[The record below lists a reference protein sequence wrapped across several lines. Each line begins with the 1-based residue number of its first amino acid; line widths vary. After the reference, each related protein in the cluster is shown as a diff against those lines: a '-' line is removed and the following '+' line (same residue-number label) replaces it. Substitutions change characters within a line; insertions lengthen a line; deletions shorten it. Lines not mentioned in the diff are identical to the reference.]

1 MGSQPLGLAGGSGTR
16 LRLHSS
22 PHLLPGNDHLVM
34 LTVDG
39 DLLTCGCGEQGQLG
53 RVPAFFADR
62 GGRRGLRE
70 LLPCSEAQGA
80 VSLTPVRALQ
90 RSKET
95 QSLPLLLKSSCV
107 NGLFG
112 FSELDLRV

>member
-1 MGSQPLGLAGGSGTR
+1 
-16 LRLHSS
+16 
-22 PHLLPGNDHLVM
+22 M

-39 DLLTCGCGEQGQLG
+39 DLFTCGCGEQGQLG

-70 LLPCSEAQGA
+70 LLPCSEAEGA
-80 VSLTPVRALQ
+80 VPFNPNPRFAQEQ
-90 RSKET
+90 RDSV
-95 QSLPLLLKSSCV
+95 SSPAAQELVCL
-107 NGLFG
+107 GLFG